1 MIYRFTF
8 MTDEV
13 DNFKRVFEADPYAT
27 FLDLHKAILDSAGY
41 PDDQMTSFFLCNNK
55 WEKEQ
60 EVTLVEMG
68 SSYEYDNLVM
78 EDTHLDDLI
87 TEPKQ
92 KLIYIFD
99 PMFERNFFGSLTEIV
114 AGKSMSGVECVEKVG
129 KAPKQLQ
136 SEDAFSAAAVKNID
150 IDDDFYGDSQYDQDE
165 LDLDGFSDV
174 SFEDGTMF

>member
-8 MTDEV
+8 MSEEKD
-13 DNFKRVFEADPYAT
+13 DFKRVFEADPYAT
-27 FLDLHKAILDSAGY
+27 FLDLHKAILESTGY
-41 PDDQMTSFFLCNNK
+41 PDDQMTSFFLCK
-55 WEKEQ
+55 DRWEKEQ
-60 EVTLVEMG
+60 EITLVEME

-92 KLIYIFD
+92 KLMYIFD
-99 PMFERNFFGSLTEIV
+99 PMFERNFFGHLTEIV
-114 AGKSMSGVECVEKVG
+114 AGKSMSGVVCVDKTG

-136 SEDAFSAAAVKNID
+136 SDDAFAAVAAKNID

>member
-27 FLDLHKAILDSAGY
+27 FLDLHKAILESVGY

-60 EVTLVEMG
+60 EVTLVEME

-92 KLIYIFD
+92 KLVYVFD
-99 PMFERNFFGSLTEIV
+99 PMFERNFFGTLTEIV
-114 AGKSMSGVECVEKVG
+114 TGQSTSGVTCVEKVG

-136 SEDAFSAAAVKNID
+136 TEDAFTAVAAKNLD
-150 IDDDFYGDSQYDQDE
+150 MDDDFYGDNEYDVDE

>member
-8 MTDEV
+8 MSEEKD
-13 DNFKRVFEADPYAT
+13 DFKRVFEADPYAT
-27 FLDLHKAILDSAGY
+27 FLDLHKAILESTGY
-41 PDDQMTSFFLCNNK
+41 PDDQMTSFFLCNDR

-60 EVTLVEMG
+60 EITLVEME

-92 KLIYIFD
+92 KLMYIFD
-99 PMFERNFFGSLTEIV
+99 PMFERNFFGHLTEIV
-114 AGKSMSGVECVEKVG
+114 AGKSMSGVVCVDKTG

-136 SEDAFSAAAVKNID
+136 SDDAFAAVAAKNID